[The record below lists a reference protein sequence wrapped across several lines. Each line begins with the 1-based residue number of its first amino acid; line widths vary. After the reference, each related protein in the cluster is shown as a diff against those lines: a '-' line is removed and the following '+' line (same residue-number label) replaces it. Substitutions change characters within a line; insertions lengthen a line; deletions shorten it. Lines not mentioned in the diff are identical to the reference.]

1 MIKNINLA
9 IKINSYLKQ
18 LAGWRRW
25 VVLGSLGM
33 MAALA
38 LPPLYLLPFLIPAFT
53 GFFLIIEGSRGSGF
67 SITSLKDGW
76 WFGFGF
82 FIAGLYWI
90 GFSFF
95 VDACFFYTKLPLMQH
110 AKPTPGPTPIPST
123 RNSRF
128 FFLLSSSLD
137 QMTTYAMTAARWL
150 QWNC

>member
-53 GFFLIIEGSRGSGF
+53 GFF
-67 SITSLKDGW
+67 
-76 WFGFGF
+76 
-82 FIAGLYWI
+82 
-90 GFSFF
+90 
-95 VDACFFYTKLPLMQH
+95 VH
-110 AKPTPGPTPIPST
+110 
-123 RNSRF
+123 
-128 FFLLSSSLD
+128 
-137 QMTTYAMTAARWL
+137 
-150 QWNC
+150 